1 MNSTISATRERSS
14 EMPVEF
20 TGSGGEYF
28 RIWIVNLVLT
38 ILTLG
43 IYSAWA
49 KVRTKRYFYRNT
61 IIGGSPFEY
70 HARPIQIL
78 KGRAIVVGAYLA
90 FSLVNMLSPI
100 LGAITILVFLGF
112 LPWLVVRAS
121 VFNARNSS
129 WRDIRFNFNTA
140 SKAEAGKIF
149 LLFPFLSIFT
159 LGLLTPYI
167 TYRGWRFAIANARLG
182 TTPFKIH
189 AKLGKYYAAFFIS
202 LLMVVGILVSL
213 FIIGFLTLQRIGLPY
228 GPESMSAMRMQAMLV
243 PMLAAAFF
251 ILAIPIFFIAYRAL
265 TRNASLNATQL
276 GPYQFESTLRVGILC
291 WITFSNLLAIIVSVG
306 LLMPWARV
314 RMTRYLAVN
323 LIMHGPPDLDTFVQ
337 GTRADARA
345 LGEEASDF
353 FDVDIGGV

>member
-1 MNSTISATRERSS
+1 MDSASSATRETSRH
-14 EMPVEF
+14 MPVEF
-20 TGSGGEYF
+20 TGRGGEYF

-61 IIGGSPFEY
+61 IVGGSPFEY

-90 FSLVNMLSPI
+90 FGVVNMFSPVLGGI
-100 LGAITILVFLGF
+100 LILVSLGF

-129 WRDIRFNFNTA
+129 WRDIRFNFNSNT
-140 SKAEAGKIF
+140 KAEAAKVF

-182 TTPFKIH
+182 TTSFEIH
-189 AKLGKYYAAFFIS
+189 AKLGKYYAAFFMT
-202 LLMVVGILVSL
+202 LLAVVGVFVL
-213 FIIGFLTLQRIGLPY
+213 IGFFLIKWFELG
-228 GPESMSAMRMQAMLV
+228 
-243 PMLAAAFF
+243 
-251 ILAIPIFFIAYRAL
+251 IFDIAYMAALHPAMVIVAATAYIVAITGSVIAYGAL
-265 TRNASLNATQL
+265 TRNASLNATQV
-276 GPYQFESTLRVGILC
+276 GPYQFESTLHVGALC
-291 WITFSNLLAIIVSVG
+291 WIAFSNLLAIVLSVG

-314 RMTRYLAVN
+314 RITRYLATN
-323 LIMHGPPDLDTFVQ
+323 LIMHGSPDLDMFVQ
-337 GTRADARA
+337 GSRPESRA

>member
-1 MNSTISATRERSS
+1 MNTDSSSTGESS
-14 EMPVEF
+14 SRMPVEF
-20 TGSGGEYF
+20 TGRGGEYF
-28 RIWIVNLVLT
+28 RIWIVNLVLA

-43 IYSAWA
+43 VYSAWA

-61 IIGGSPFEY
+61 IVGGSPFEY

-90 FSLVNMLSPI
+90 FGVVNMFSPVLAGI
-100 LGAITILVFLGF
+100 LILVALGF

-129 WRDIRFNFNTA
+129 WRDIRFNFNSNT
-140 SKAEAGKIF
+140 KAEAAKVF
-149 LLFPFLSIFT
+149 LLFPFLSIFS

-182 TTPFKIH
+182 TTSFEIH
-189 AKLGKYYAAFFIS
+189 AKLGKYYAAFFMA
-202 LLMVVGILVSL
+202 LLMVVGIVVFL
-213 FIIGFLTLQRIGLPY
+213 FVIGRNILWTEPVQIY
-228 GPESMSAMRMQAMLV
+228 V
-243 PMLAAAFF
+243 AAAAGYIMVITGFV
-251 ILAIPIFFIAYRAL
+251 IAYGAL
-265 TRNASLNATQL
+265 TRNASLNATQV
-276 GPYQFESTLRVGILC
+276 GPYQFVSTLHVGALC
-291 WITFSNLLAIIVSVG
+291 WIAFSNLLAIVLSVG

-314 RMTRYLAVN
+314 RITRYLATN
-323 LIMHGPPDLDTFVQ
+323 LIMHGPTDLDMFVQ
-337 GTRADARA
+337 GSRPESRA

>member
-1 MNSTISATRERSS
+1 MNTDSSSTGESS
-14 EMPVEF
+14 SRMPVEF
-20 TGSGGEYF
+20 TGRGGEYF

-61 IIGGSPFEY
+61 IVGGSPFEY

-90 FSLVNMLSPI
+90 FGVLNMFSPVLAGI
-100 LGAITILVFLGF
+100 LILVALGF

-129 WRDIRFNFNTA
+129 WRDIRFNFNSNT
-140 SKAEAGKIF
+140 KAEAAKVF

-182 TTPFKIH
+182 TTPFEIH
-189 AKLGKYYAAFFIS
+189 AKLGKYYAAFFMA
-202 LLMVVGILVSL
+202 LLMVVGAVVLL
-213 FIIGFLTLQRIGLPY
+213 FIIGQNILWTEPVQIY
-228 GPESMSAMRMQAMLV
+228 IAMAVGYIVVIMGFV
-243 PMLAAAFF
+243 
-251 ILAIPIFFIAYRAL
+251 IAYGAL
-265 TRNASLNATQL
+265 TRNVSLNATQV
-276 GPYQFESTLRVGILC
+276 GPYHFESTLHVGALC
-291 WITFSNLLAIIVSVG
+291 WIAFSNLIAIVFSVG

-314 RMTRYLAVN
+314 RITRYLATN
-323 LIMHGPPDLDTFVQ
+323 LIMHGPPDLDMFVQ
-337 GTRADARA
+337 GSRPESRA

>member
-1 MNSTISATRERSS
+1 MDSARSATRELSRD
-14 EMPVEF
+14 MPVEF
-20 TGSGGEYF
+20 NGRGGEYF

-61 IIGGSPFEY
+61 IVGGSPFEY

-90 FSLVNMLSPI
+90 FGVVNMVSPVLAGI
-100 LGAITILVFLGF
+100 LILVALGF

-129 WRDIRFNFNTA
+129 WRDVRFNFNSNT
-140 SKAEAGKIF
+140 KAEAAKVF
-149 LLFPFLSIFT
+149 LLFPFLSIFS

-182 TTPFKIH
+182 TTSFEIH
-189 AKLGKYYAAFFIS
+189 AKLGKYYAAFFMT
-202 LLMVVGILVSL
+202 LLMVVGVVVLLFVMGRNILWTEPVQ
-213 FIIGFLTLQRIGLPY
+213 IYVAVTAGYIMVITGF
-228 GPESMSAMRMQAMLV
+228 V
-243 PMLAAAFF
+243 
-251 ILAIPIFFIAYRAL
+251 IAYGAL
-265 TRNASLNATQL
+265 TRNASLNATQV
-276 GPYQFESTLRVGILC
+276 GPYQFESTLHVGALC
-291 WITFSNLLAIIVSVG
+291 WIAFSNLLAIVLSVG

-314 RMTRYLAVN
+314 RITRYLATN
-323 LIMHGPPDLDTFVQ
+323 LIMHGPPDLDMFVQ
-337 GTRADARA
+337 GSRPESRA

>member
-1 MNSTISATRERSS
+1 MNSTISVTREPSS
-14 EMPVEF
+14 RMPIEF
-20 TGSGGEYF
+20 TGRGGEYF

-61 IIGGSPFEY
+61 IVGGSPFEY

-90 FSLVNMLSPI
+90 YGLVNMVSPI
-100 LGAITILVFLGF
+100 LGGILILVFLGF

-129 WRDIRFNFNTA
+129 WRDIRFNFNSNT
-140 SKAEAGKIF
+140 KAEAAKVF

-182 TTPFKIH
+182 TTLFEIH
-189 AKLGKYYAAFFIS
+189 AKLGKYYAAFFMT
-202 LLMVVGILVSL
+202 LLMVVGVSVL
-213 FIIGFLTLQRIGLPY
+213 IGFFVINWFGADTFGIGLVVALY
-228 GPESMSAMRMQAMLV
+228 PEMLIV
-243 PMLAAAFF
+243 AATAY
-251 ILAIPIFFIAYRAL
+251 IVVITGSVIAYGAL
-265 TRNASLNATQL
+265 TRNASLNATQV
-276 GPYQFESTLRVGILC
+276 GPYQFGSTLHAGVLC
-291 WITFSNLLAIIVSVG
+291 WIAFSNLLAIVLSVG
-306 LLMPWARV
+306 LLMPWAKV
-314 RMTRYLAVN
+314 RISRYLATN
-323 LIMHGPPDLDTFVQ
+323 LVMHGPSDLDTFVQ
-337 GTRADARA
+337 GNRPESRA